1 MMVHAIPDNTDSNK
15 WWHMHRNTWQ
25 TTDKNCPLNN
35 ASTNCTLQIWQIK
48 LHVFTHPIVTLAH
61 AVEWVN
67 GLGGGTLEDTH
78 PLRQKE
84 GGATPCTLGGGGT
97 LHTSTAALCRRH
109 QISRL
114 TKHYKKNYSYSLFI
128 RHILLSKVCSRFI
141 FGNKIYNVYKH
152 IHPLLYTHCGRWSS
166 GWSGRWDT
174 GGHRCCQRLPLVGD
188 TPDRPCV
195 LCLLP
200 PDISDIPPHILQRS
214 STQNM

>member
-1 MMVHAIPDNTDSNK
+1 M
-15 WWHMHRNTWQ
+15 
-25 TTDKNCPLNN
+25 
-35 ASTNCTLQIWQIK
+35 
-48 LHVFTHPIVTLAH
+48 AH

-141 FGNKIYNVYKH
+141 SVIRFIMFINISS
-152 IHPLLYTHCGRWSS
+152 LYYILTAADGALVEVADRTLADTDVVKDYH
-166 GWSGRWDT
+166 WSGTFQTD
-174 GGHRCCQRLPLVGD
+174 
-188 TPDRPCV
+188 CV
-195 LCLLP
+195 FSVFCLLTSQTSRLTFYKEVKLK
-200 PDISDIPPHILQRS
+200 ICNLYW
-214 STQNM
+214 